1 MRHINPY
8 QIDKHACKE
17 RNLIQVISPSD
28 CNESRNTIIK
38 RRGGQYNQ
46 LNFAKQNIL
55 LVNIGGH
62 TKVNTFHIF
71 KNVQYVNC
79 TPKC

>member
-38 RRGGQYNQ
+38 RRGGAIQSIKFRQ
-46 LNFAKQNIL
+46 TK
-55 LVNIGGH
+55 H
-62 TKVNTFHIF
+62 T
-71 KNVQYVNC
+71 
-79 TPKC
+79 PS